1 MEAALMLAPAPLAGR
16 ILEAGAQVLKTVRQ
30 LFAAKILAANPAQ
43 EGAKEA
49 VNARAARILDT
60 HGNAILRYAYS
71 YLHNM
76 EDAEEVLQDTLVQFL
91 RTAPAF
97 ESESHEKA
105 WLLRVAGNLS
115 KNRLSYN
122 AVRAADELNDEL
134 AACLAVLLVG
144 AVALP
149 RLISKPA
156 PEESETMIAN
166 GMIELPSRDELSEA
180 VGFPVKSASA
190 LPFFPQ
196 SILYTSYWGE
206 MAQID
211 YANGGS
217 SACFRQSLGE
227 EDNSGDWN
235 EYPAQEALSVSGC
248 TVTLKG
254 APDSYTLAIWSDGTY
269 SYSLSL
275 SAGQP
280 ASVWEAVIEGVQ

>member
-1 MEAALMLAPAPLAGR
+1 MEAVLRFAPAPVLSR
-16 ILEAGAQVLKTVRQ
+16 FWEAGAQALKTVRN
-30 LFAAKILAANPAQ
+30 LFAAKLLAANPAREDAQ
-43 EGAKEA
+43 AD
-49 VNARAARILDT
+49 VNTRAAEILDT

-91 RTAPAF
+91 KTAPAF
-97 ESESHEKA
+97 ESEAHEKA

-115 KNRLSYN
+115 KNRLAYN
-122 AVRAADELNDEL
+122 AVGAA
-134 AACLAVLLVG
+134 
-144 AVALP
+144 ALP
-149 RLISKPA
+149 KLISSPT
-156 PEESETMIAN
+156 PEESETTIAN
-166 GMIELPSRDELSEA
+166 GMVEVASKEELSEA
-180 VGFPVKSASA
+180 VGFPVKSVQS

-196 SILYTSYWGE
+196 SIYYTSYWGE

-217 SACFRQSLGE
+217 MACFRQSLGE

-235 EYPAQEALSVSGC
+235 EYPAKESFTVNGC
-248 TVTLKG
+248 AVTLKG
-254 APDSYTLAIWSDGTY
+254 ERDSYTLGIWSDGTY

-280 ASVWEAVIEGVQ
+280 ASVWESIVEGVA